1 MTPGACPA
9 ALLAMPDESKSDLA
23 LSMKI
28 EALGTTAL
36 TDLDAAGDGPA
47 LEECFQSYLGKKGRL
62 SAITKGFGQLSPEEK
77 KSAGQTMHRVRTA
90 INERFEARKSALA
103 EAELAR
109 RLAGEHYDALR
120 PLPGARGHLHPISQL
135 QMQVEQIFS
144 NMGFR
149 IMDGPE
155 VETDLH
161 NFGRLNFSDDHPARD
176 MQDTIWTTD
185 GNLMRTHTSTIQVRA
200 MQKLE
205 PPFRIIAPG
214 RVFRYEETD
223 ATHENTFHQVEGMLI
238 DRDVNVAHVI
248 HIMKTFLSEIFEREI
263 TVRLRPG
270 YFPFVEPGFELDY
283 LREDG
288 RWLEL
293 LPCGLVHPNVLR
305 AGGIDPEKW
314 SGFAFGLGLDRL
326 VMMRYG
332 IEDIRHML
340 AGNLRFQEQ
349 F

>member
-1 MTPGACPA
+1 
-9 ALLAMPDESKSDLA
+9 MPDESAGGALQSKITELGAAALA
-23 LSMKI
+23 
-28 EALGTTAL
+28 ALDSCASPGE
-36 TDLDAAGDGPA
+36 LDAAY
-47 LEECFQSYLGKKGRL
+47 QQYLGKKGEL
-62 SAITKGFGQLSPEEK
+62 SAIMKGFGALSPEEK
-77 KSAGQTMHRVRTA
+77 KSTGQVMHQTRTG
-90 INERFEARKSALA
+90 IEERFAARKQSLEEEALA
-103 EAELAR
+103 A
-109 RLAGEHYDALR
+109 RLAEEAYDALR
-120 PLPGARGHLHPISQL
+120 PLSAERGHLHPISQL
-135 QMQVEQIFS
+135 QMQVEEIFS

-176 MQDTIWTTD
+176 MQDTIWTVD
-185 GNLMRTHTSTIQVRA
+185 GNLMRTHTSTIQVRT
-200 MQKLE
+200 MQKLK

-238 DRDVNVAHVI
+238 DRDVSVAHII

-263 TVRLRPG
+263 KVRLRPG

-293 LPCGLVHPNVLR
+293 MPCGMVHPNVLR
-305 AGGIDPEKW
+305 AGGIDPEEW

-340 AGNLRFQEQ
+340 AGNLRFQQQ

>member
-1 MTPGACPA
+1 MPAMAEESEGSALQSRISELGRA
-9 ALLAMPDESKSDLA
+9 ALDALDGCATPQELDEA
-23 LSMKI
+23 Y
-28 EALGTTAL
+28 
-36 TDLDAAGDGPA
+36 
-47 LEECFQSYLGKKGRL
+47 QQYLGKKGQL
-62 SAITKGFGQLSPEEK
+62 SGLMKGFGALSPDEK
-77 KSAGQTMHRVRTA
+77 KSTGQVMHQTRTG
-90 INERFEARKSALA
+90 IEERFAARKQELEAAALA
-103 EAELAR
+103 E
-109 RLAGEHYDALR
+109 RLAGEAYDALR
-120 PLPGARGHLHPISQL
+120 PLPATRGHLHPISQL
-135 QMQVEQIFS
+135 QMQVEEIFG

-149 IMDGPE
+149 IMNGPE
-155 VETDLH
+155 VETDEN

-176 MQDTIWTTD
+176 MQDTIWTAD
-185 GNLMRTHTSTIQVRA
+185 GNLLRTHTSTIQVRA
-200 MQKLE
+200 MRKLK

-238 DRDVNVAHVI
+238 DRDVSVAHII

-263 TVRLRPG
+263 KIRLRPG

-293 LPCGLVHPNVLR
+293 MPCGMVHPNVLR
-305 AGGIDPEKW
+305 AGGLDPEEW

-340 AGNLRFQEQ
+340 AGNLRFQQQ

>member
-1 MTPGACPA
+1 MPAMAEESEGSALQSRISELGRA
-9 ALLAMPDESKSDLA
+9 ALDALDGCATPQELDEA
-23 LSMKI
+23 YH
-28 EALGTTAL
+28 
-36 TDLDAAGDGPA
+36 
-47 LEECFQSYLGKKGRL
+47 QYLGKKGQL
-62 SAITKGFGQLSPEEK
+62 SGLMKGFGALSPDEK
-77 KSAGQTMHRVRTA
+77 KATGQVMHETRTG
-90 INERFEARKSALA
+90 IEERFAARKQELEAAALA
-103 EAELAR
+103 A
-109 RLAGEHYDALR
+109 RLAGEAYDALR
-120 PLPGARGHLHPISQL
+120 PLPATRGHLHPISQL
-135 QMQVEQIFS
+135 QMQVEEIFG

-155 VETDLH
+155 VETDEN

-176 MQDTIWTTD
+176 MQDTIWTAD
-185 GNLMRTHTSTIQVRA
+185 GNLLRTHTSTIQVRA
-200 MQKLE
+200 MRKLK

-238 DRDVNVAHVI
+238 DRDVSVAHII

-263 TVRLRPG
+263 KIRLRPG

-293 LPCGLVHPNVLR
+293 MPCGMVHPNVLR
-305 AGGIDPEKW
+305 AGGLDPEEW

-340 AGNLRFQEQ
+340 AGNLRFQQQ

>member
-1 MTPGACPA
+1 MAEESEGSALQSRISELGRA
-9 ALLAMPDESKSDLA
+9 ALDALDGCATPQELDEA
-23 LSMKI
+23 Y
-28 EALGTTAL
+28 
-36 TDLDAAGDGPA
+36 
-47 LEECFQSYLGKKGRL
+47 QQYLGKKGQL
-62 SAITKGFGQLSPEEK
+62 SGLMKGFGALSPDEK
-77 KSAGQTMHRVRTA
+77 KSTGQVMHQTRTG
-90 INERFEARKSALA
+90 IEERFAARKQELEAAALA
-103 EAELAR
+103 E
-109 RLAGEHYDALR
+109 RLAGEAYDALR
-120 PLPGARGHLHPISQL
+120 PLPATRGHLHPISQL
-135 QMQVEQIFS
+135 QMQVEEIFG

-149 IMDGPE
+149 IMNGPE
-155 VETDLH
+155 VETDEN

-176 MQDTIWTTD
+176 MQDTIWTAD
-185 GNLMRTHTSTIQVRA
+185 GNLLRTHTSTIQVRA
-200 MQKLE
+200 MRKLK

-238 DRDVNVAHVI
+238 DRDVSVAHII

-263 TVRLRPG
+263 KIRLRPG

-293 LPCGLVHPNVLR
+293 MPCGMVHPNVLR
-305 AGGIDPEKW
+305 AGGLDPEEW

-340 AGNLRFQEQ
+340 AGNLRFQQQ

>member
-1 MTPGACPA
+1 MADESNAPVSARSVPGADGNLEDRIQALGVA
-9 ALLAMPDESKSDLA
+9 ALAA
-23 LSMKI
+23 LNAS
-28 EALGTTAL
+28 TTPKEL
-36 TDLDAAGDGPA
+36 DDAAHA
-47 LEECFQSYLGKKGRL
+47 YLGKKGEL
-62 SAITKGFGQLSPEEK
+62 SAIMKGFGALSPEQK
-77 KSAGQTMHRVRTA
+77 KSAGQAMHQTRTA
-90 INERFEARKSALA
+90 IEARFAERSQELKDRELTERLSAERF
-103 EAELAR
+103 
-109 RLAGEHYDALR
+109 DALR
-120 PLPGARGHLHPISQL
+120 PLPVSRGHLHPISRL
-135 QMQVEQIFS
+135 QMQVEEIFS
-144 NMGFR
+144 NMGFQ

-155 VETDLH
+155 VETDEN

-176 MQDTIWTTD
+176 MQDTIWTAD

-200 MQKLE
+200 MRHLK

-238 DRDVNVAHVI
+238 DRNVSVAHLI
-248 HIMKTFLSEIFEREI
+248 HIMKTFLSEIFERDI

-293 LPCGLVHPNVLR
+293 LPCGLVHPEVLR
-305 AGGIDPEKW
+305 AGGIDPTEW

>member
-1 MTPGACPA
+1 MADESAGGALQTRITELGKA
-9 ALLAMPDESKSDLA
+9 ALAALDSCTTPAGLDEAYQK
-23 LSMKI
+23 
-28 EALGTTAL
+28 
-36 TDLDAAGDGPA
+36 
-47 LEECFQSYLGKKGRL
+47 YLGKKGEL
-62 SAITKGFGQLSPEEK
+62 SAIMKGFGALSPEEK
-77 KSAGQTMHRVRTA
+77 KSTGQVMHQTRTGVEEYFA
-90 INERFEARKSALA
+90 ARKLALEEEALA
-103 EAELAR
+103 ARLAR
-109 RLAGEHYDALR
+109 EAYDALR
-120 PLPGARGHLHPISQL
+120 PVADFRGHLHPISQL
-135 QMQVEQIFS
+135 QMQVEEIFS

-155 VETDLH
+155 VETDEN

-176 MQDTIWTTD
+176 MQDTIWTAD
-185 GNLMRTHTSTIQVRA
+185 GNLMRTHTSTIQVRS
-200 MQKLE
+200 MRKLK

-238 DRDVNVAHVI
+238 DRDVSVAHII

-263 TVRLRPG
+263 KVRLRPG

-293 LPCGLVHPNVLR
+293 MPCGMVHPNVLR
-305 AGGIDPEKW
+305 AGGIDPTEW

-340 AGNLRFQEQ
+340 AGNLRFQRQ

>member
-1 MTPGACPA
+1 MADESAGSALQSRITELGTA
-9 ALLAMPDESKSDLA
+9 ALAA
-23 LSMKI
+23 LDVCATPK
-28 EALGTTAL
+28 AL
-36 TDLDAAGDGPA
+36 DDAY
-47 LEECFQSYLGKKGRL
+47 QQYLGKKGEL
-62 SAITKGFGQLSPEEK
+62 SALMKGFGALSPDEK
-77 KSAGQTMHRVRTA
+77 KSAGQTMHQTRTG
-90 INERFEARKSALA
+90 IEERFAARSQALKDQ
-103 EAELAR
+103 ELAA
-109 RLAGEHYDALR
+109 RLATEQYDALR
-120 PLPGARGHLHPISQL
+120 PLSDARGHLHPISQL
-135 QMQVEQIFS
+135 QMQVEDIFS

-155 VETDLH
+155 VETDEN
-161 NFGRLNFSDDHPARD
+161 NFGRLNFSEDHPARD
-176 MQDTIWTTD
+176 MQDTIWTAD

-200 MQKLE
+200 MQKLK

-238 DRDVNVAHVI
+238 DRNVSVAHLI

-305 AGGIDPEKW
+305 AGGIDPTEW

-340 AGNLRFQEQ
+340 AGNLRFQQQ